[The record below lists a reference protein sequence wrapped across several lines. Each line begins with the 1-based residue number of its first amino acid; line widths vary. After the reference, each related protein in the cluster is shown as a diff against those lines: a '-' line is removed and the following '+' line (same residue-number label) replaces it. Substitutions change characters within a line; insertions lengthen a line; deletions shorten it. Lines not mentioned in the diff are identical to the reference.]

1 MRHVLS
7 LVILVLVTVVTA
19 PAQAQTSPLEVSVA
33 RQGGKPI
40 PLDVA
45 AMTGEEVQ
53 RISLGDLTR
62 GRPQGERL
70 PSDAELALQTM
81 TAGERLSVTVAV
93 YRADA
98 TGERR
103 AGREGASVTSALAT
117 SKRSMHRTVELARGE
132 ARELVLDGL
141 VITLRRPAP

>member
-7 LVILVLVTVVTA
+7 LLLLVLVAVVNA
-19 PAQAQTSPLEVSVA
+19 PARAQTAPLEVSVA
-33 RQGGKPI
+33 RAGGKPI

-62 GRPQGERL
+62 GRPPDQRL

-117 SKRSMHRTVELARGE
+117 AKRSTHRTVELAPGE
-132 ARELVLDGL
+132 TRELVLDGL
-141 VITLRRPAP
+141 VVTLRRPSP

>member
-7 LVILVLVTVVTA
+7 LALLLFAAVPSSA
-19 PAQAQTSPLEVSVA
+19 HAQTVPLEVSVA
-33 RQGGKPI
+33 RAGGQPVA
-40 PLDVA
+40 LDVA

-53 RISLGDLTR
+53 RIALGDLTR
-62 GRPQGERL
+62 GRPASERL
-70 PSDAELALQTM
+70 PADAELALQT
-81 TAGERLSVTVAV
+81 TSDGKRLSVNVAV

-117 SKRSMHRTVELARGE
+117 SKRSTHRSVELAPGE
-132 ARELVLDGL
+132 TRELVLDGL
-141 VITLRRPAP
+141 VVTLRRPAS